1 MIHNRQG
8 PFLGIIILIV
18 TGGAENF
25 CIAPEGDGV
34 YEKAGLG
41 IVEAGRPEESAGKVS
56 YKDLK
61 RKTNNSS

>member
-1 MIHNRQG
+1 VVDNRQG

-34 YEKAGLG
+34 CEEAGLG
-41 IVEAGRPEESAGKVS
+41 IVEAGRKSM
-56 YKDLK
+56 
-61 RKTNNSS
+61 KTNGEPIDPKDFY